1 MAAFDEQEYTKSF
14 DWKIWKR
21 LLPLLKPYRSAFAG
35 MLLFNGICALIDVI
49 LPLFQR
55 YAIGNFIEAG
65 TLQGLL
71 PYGACYLAVIF
82 FRLYPLWRSAET
94 PCALK

>member
-55 YAIGNFIEAG
+55 YAIGTSSKPEPFRAFFP
-65 TLQGLL
+65 T
-71 PYGACYLAVIF
+71 ALAIWPSSF
-82 FRLYPLWRSAET
+82 
-94 PCALK
+94 

>member
-65 TLQGLL
+65 TFRAFSLRRLL
-71 PYGACYLAVIF
+71 FGRHLFSGSIRCGVQPKLHAH
-82 FRLYPLWRSAET
+82 
-94 PCALK
+94 

>member
-35 MLLFNGICALIDVI
+35 MLLFNGICAR
-49 LPLFQR
+49 PT
-55 YAIGNFIEAG
+55 FISMRME
-65 TLQGLL
+65 
-71 PYGACYLAVIF
+71 
-82 FRLYPLWRSAET
+82 FRLNATTDRA
-94 PCALK
+94 

>member
-65 TLQGLL
+65 TLQAFF
-71 PYGACYLAVIF
+71 PTALAIWPSSF